1 MTPAMKRRLT
11 LWTIIGGPVVVY
23 LIGKLLTR

>member
-11 LWTIIGGPVVVY
+11 LWLIVGGPVVVY